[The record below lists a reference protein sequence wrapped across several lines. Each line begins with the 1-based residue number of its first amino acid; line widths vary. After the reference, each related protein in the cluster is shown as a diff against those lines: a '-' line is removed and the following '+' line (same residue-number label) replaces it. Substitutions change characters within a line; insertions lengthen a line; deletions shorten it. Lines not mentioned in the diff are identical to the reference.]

1 MGGEPCVSGT
11 RITVKAIRALGTIEQ
26 AMRFYPE
33 LTREQVEG
41 AWVYDGPF
49 PPDDEAIV
57 DGACARLKV
66 GPLLWM
72 GHAGSVADD
81 RGQWVA
87 SVVKPT
93 TNGDAW
99 VWSAN
104 RPFQSPA
111 SGTESTCRDAV
122 MKMRD
127 VLATWAD
134 VCARHGVKGV
144 MCDQHYREAIREH
157 LATHGLWLADA
168 PEGATGK
175 ADSYVHARSLMR
187 EGKLKIPDDPR
198 LLRQLRAVVGK
209 PTSGGGISVYTPTSA
224 DGSHGDLVSALVLAC
239 WGFSGK
245 TIQAAEPSVGTAE
258 STAAVAKARIVFFT
272 VRVIFARI

>member
-1 MGGEPCVSGT
+1 MHQGGMGHIPFCEVFEAELAPMLERYAAAQAAADRRVDADADAPKGGPATISTRPGRMGGEPCVSGT

-134 VCARHGVKGV
+134 VS
-144 MCDQHYREAIREH
+144 AIE
-157 LATHGLWLADA
+157 
-168 PEGATGK
+168 
-175 ADSYVHARSLMR
+175 V
-187 EGKLKIPDDPR
+187 
-198 LLRQLRAVVGK
+198 
-209 PTSGGGISVYTPTSA
+209 PT
-224 DGSHGDLVSALVLAC
+224 
-239 WGFSGK
+239 
-245 TIQAAEPSVGTAE
+245 E
-258 STAAVAKARIVFFT
+258 
-272 VRVIFARI
+272 